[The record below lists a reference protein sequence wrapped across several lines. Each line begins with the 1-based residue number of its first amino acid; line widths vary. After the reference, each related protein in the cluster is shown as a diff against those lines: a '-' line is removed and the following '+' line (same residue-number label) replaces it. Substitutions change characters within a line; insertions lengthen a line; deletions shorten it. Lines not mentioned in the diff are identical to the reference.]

1 MCNIL
6 FSQVSNANKFVYSV
20 ADVGGAPQEP
30 DGILQAH
37 GATSLKD
44 SLLNLQL
51 NPKVWTL
58 GLKPGEPLYS

>member
-1 MCNIL
+1 MCNIF

-51 NPKVWTL
+51 NPKV
-58 GLKPGEPLYS
+58 